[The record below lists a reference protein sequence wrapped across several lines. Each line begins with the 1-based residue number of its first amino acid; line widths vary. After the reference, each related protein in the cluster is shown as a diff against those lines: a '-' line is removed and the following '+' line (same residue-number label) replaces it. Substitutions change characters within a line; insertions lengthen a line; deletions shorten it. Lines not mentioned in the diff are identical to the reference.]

1 MNRKMIN
8 QSHCRGF
15 SLISLMIAMLI
26 GLFIIAAAG
35 KIYLDSKSTF
45 NARAAVSAVSENGRF
60 AIQDFRRTL
69 VMAGMGVKLS
79 EADNS
84 NLRAIPALGTITT
97 IGATV
102 DGGATASD
110 AVAVRYRR
118 GPSCGGYI
126 NNPTTETV
134 RFLVDSDPNSVQ
146 FEQLLCERS
155 VAGAVVSKQPLVSG
169 VKLMKALYGV
179 DDDSSGYANRYLT
192 PAQVDAESKWKNI
205 VSIRI
210 GLVADSAEYSKPV
223 GMRWPSSSTLSLLG
237 MDYIVPAN
245 DEKVYR
251 VFTTTVQLRNLNA
264 IMQKQ

>member
-1 MNRKMIN
+1 MIN
-8 QSHCRGF
+8 KSYCRGF

-60 AIQDFRRTL
+60 AIQDLRRTL
-69 VMAGMGVKLS
+69 IMAGMGVKLS
-79 EADNS
+79 DYTTPHLN
-84 NLRAIPALGTITT
+84 AIPALGAISTD
-97 IGATV
+97 GATV

-126 NNPTTETV
+126 PGPATETV
-134 RFLVDSDPNSVQ
+134 RFLVAN
-146 FEQLLCERS
+146 EQLMCERS
-155 VAGAVVSKQPLVSG
+155 DGSSVTFFEPLVSG
-169 VKLMKALYGV
+169 VKLMKVLYGV

-192 PAQVDAESKWKNI
+192 PAQANAESKWKNI
-205 VSIRI
+205 VAIRV
-210 GLVADSAEYSKPV
+210 GLVVNSAEYSKPV
-223 GMRWPSSSTLSLLG
+223 KMRWPSSTTLSVLG

>member
-1 MNRKMIN
+1 MIN
-8 QSHCRGF
+8 QSYGRGF
-15 SLISLMIAMLI
+15 SLISLMIAMLV

-60 AIQDFRRTL
+60 AIQDLRRTL
-69 VMAGMGVKLS
+69 VMAGMGIKQS
-79 EADNS
+79 ESAIS
-84 NLRAIPALGTITT
+84 NLRAIPALGAITT
-97 IGATV
+97 VGDTV

-126 NNPTTETV
+126 NNTTAETV
-134 RFLVDSDPNSVQ
+134 RFLVDSVS
-146 FEQLLCERS
+146 EQLMCERS
-155 VAGAVVSKQPLVSG
+155 LAGSVISKQPLVSG
-169 VKLMKALYGV
+169 VKLMKVLYGV

-192 PAQVDAESKWKNI
+192 PAQVNAESKWENI
-205 VSIRI
+205 VTIRV
-210 GLVADSAEYSKPV
+210 GLVVNSAEYSKPV
-223 GMRWPSSSTLSLLG
+223 KMRWPSSTTLSLLG

>member
-1 MNRKMIN
+1 
-8 QSHCRGF
+8 
-15 SLISLMIAMLI
+15 
-26 GLFIIAAAG
+26 
-35 KIYLDSKSTF
+35 
-45 NARAAVSAVSENGRF
+45 
-60 AIQDFRRTL
+60 
-69 VMAGMGVKLS
+69 
-79 EADNS
+79 
-84 NLRAIPALGTITT
+84 
-97 IGATV
+97 
-102 DGGATASD
+102 
-110 AVAVRYRR
+110 
-118 GPSCGGYI
+118 
-126 NNPTTETV
+126 
-134 RFLVDSDPNSVQ
+134 
-146 FEQLLCERS
+146 
-155 VAGAVVSKQPLVSG
+155 
-169 VKLMKALYGV
+169 MKALYGV